1 MRGFVRRWMYR
12 GGHPNGLA
20 RVLNRLSAWQFGAG
34 LATPSGWVTLEVPG
48 RRTGHTVHCPLVVTG
63 YRGERYLVSMLGG
76 QANWVANVRAAHGEV
91 VLRHGRRE
99 PVRLVEIDPA
109 LRAPILRRFLAV
121 APGAQA
127 HVPVDRHAPLADFE
141 RIAADFPVFLV
152 TASGYDRSGM
162 PVTEGSRS

>member
-1 MRGFVRRWMYR
+1 MYR
-12 GGHPNGLA
+12 GGRPNTVARFLNGL
-20 RVLNRLSAWQFGAG
+20 SALQFGAG
-34 LATPSGWVTLEVPG
+34 LALSGWVTLEVTG

-76 QANWVANVRAAHGEV
+76 RANWVANVRAAHGEV

-99 PVRLVEIDPA
+99 PVRLVEVEPA

-121 APGAQA
+121 APGARP
-127 HVPVDRHAPLADFE
+127 HVPVDRHAPLTEFE

-152 TASGYDRSGM
+152 TEPGRDRSGILAG
-162 PVTEGSRS
+162 EGRR